1 MEEGINI
8 PAKID
13 ADGFE
18 KGSNKLKKAIDSM
31 AKTAKQFGNKTAKA
45 VSNVGNSF
53 KKSFSKIGGM
63 GKSIIKSIIGVGGA
77 VAIISKAVSAFMSQ
91 NKELSAKMN
100 GVWTALGN
108 VLGPV
113 ITRIINIVASAVSYL
128 LSFLKLL
135 GVTAKSASQLS
146 KSAKGAGGAIKATV
160 AGFDELNKL
169 QDSGGGGGGA
179 DGTLEDVDPTEWM
192 KKFTDALKNGEFE
205 QVGALIAEQMG
216 EIADKISNFFIDL
229 DNQHYGEKFARIVNG
244 FFGDPEPFEKAG
256 KALADAA
263 NFATHTIDEALNGI
277 DWVQAGN
284 RMANG
289 ANSFFYNYDW
299 ASAGR
304 CVSGGIN
311 MISGTLYGFFTEFD
325 WVGAADSLCTLLN
338 TTINSINWMQ
348 LGQALI
354 EGVWGILKFV
364 GHFLI
369 NIDFAGLFRGLF
381 DLVFSVIKGLVW
393 PPTNTIRL
401 FKDVVLGV
409 LNIIGGLITGFIASI
424 LDTIADFVDWIPGV
438 GDKLRG
444 WGDDLQNGWNDA
456 IDTIDGWCE
465 EGISKVDEFLGFT
478 EEETD
483 KAGQSVEDFANS
495 FDSLAGASDAMDSA
509 MQSMTQS
516 GAQFNNVVNNIDT
529 QSAQQKFENLGNA
542 AVTAGK
548 EGTDAFDDFAD
559 PLKTASKEAGNTTS
573 SVKETKVT
581 TEDLS
586 KAIGD
591 VKEEAVNAG
600 QEATA
605 AFSAFNEELVSAY
618 DNSNNLV
625 KAIRDIWANLIGAL
639 PKLNEFRTE
648 LEGVF
653 NVQWKIPHLIIPHLK
668 VFWESQD
675 WMKTFFGVSAMPNLY
690 VEWYAKGGI
699 VDGATLIGAGE
710 QGKEAI
716 VPLERNTE
724 WINMVAEGLLDRLE
738 QRQYKIDN
746 SAAAVNEIAERVALA
761 IPSIANG
768 SVVPYSVASA
778 AGGIS
783 SGDGRNDILGL
794 LAEFYDLLLRL
805 VDSLDHMQ
813 FVAYFEDLRALAKRI
828 TKEQKRQMISE
839 GR

>member
-1 MEEGINI
+1 MEDGITI
-8 PAKID
+8 PASID
-13 ADGFE
+13 SKGFE
-18 KGSNKLKKAIDSM
+18 KGSANLKKAINSM
-31 AKTAKQFGNKTAKA
+31 ANAAKKLGSKTAKSISGI
-45 VSNVGNSF
+45 G
-53 KKSFSKIGGM
+53 KSFQKGFGKIGNM
-63 GKSIIKSIIGVGGA
+63 GKSVIRSIVGVGGA
-77 VAIISKAVSAFMSQ
+77 VAIISKAVNAFMSQ

-169 QDSGGGGGGA
+169 QDSGGGGGA

-244 FFGDPEPFEKAG
+244 FFGDPEPFRKAG
-256 KALADAA
+256 KAIADVA

-277 DWVQAGN
+277 DWVQAGT
-284 RMANG
+284 RMSDG
-289 ANSFFYNYDW
+289 LNSFFYNYDW
-299 ASAGR
+299 ESASR
-304 CVSGGIN
+304 IVSGGIN
-311 MISGTLYGFFTEFD
+311 MISGTLYGFFTNFD
-325 WVGAADSLCTLLN
+325 WTGAAERLSSFLN
-338 TTINSINWMQ
+338 NAINSIDWIQ
-348 LGQALI
+348 LGTALVR
-354 EGVWGILKFV
+354 GVFGILKFV
-364 GHFLI
+364 ITFVR
-369 NIDFAGLFRGLF
+369 NIDFRGIFRGLF
-381 DLVFSVIKGLVW
+381 DLVFSIIKELLW
-393 PPTNTIRL
+393 PPTNLLRL
-401 FKDVVLGV
+401 LKDIVVGLIDVLGSLV
-409 LNIIGGLITGFIASI
+409 LGQISGL
-424 LDTIADFVDWIPGV
+424 LDSIADMFPDWLG
-438 GDKLRG
+438 GDKLREAA
-444 WGDDLQNGWNDA
+444 NGITDWWNGCMDSV
-456 IDTIDGWCE
+456 DEWCE
-465 EGISKVDEFLGFT
+465 SGIEDIEEFCGFT
-478 EEETD
+478 KEETAE
-483 KAGQSVEDFANS
+483 AGQSVQDFANS

-573 SVKETKVT
+573 SVNETKIT
-581 TEDLS
+581 TEDLAD
-586 KAIGD
+586 AIGD

-600 QEATA
+600 QEATE
-605 AFSAFNEELVSAY
+605 AFHGFNEELVAAY

-724 WINMVAEGLLDRLE
+724 WINMVAEGLIDRLE
-738 QRQYKIDN
+738 KKQYRVDN
-746 SAAAVNEIAERVALA
+746 SAATIDAIADRVAFRMPA
-761 IPSIANG
+761 FANG
-768 SVVPYSVASA
+768 SVAPYSVSTS
-778 AGGIS
+778 GGS
-783 SGDGRNDILGL
+783 DYADDDKADIVGL
-794 LAEFYDLLLRL
+794 LEQFYELLMTL
-805 VDSLDHMQ
+805 LDKLDNMQ
-813 FVAYFEDLRALAKRI
+813 FVAQFDDLRALARRI
-828 TKEQKRQMISE
+828 TKEQKRQTITE